1 VPTHTRDTALFFGV
15 LAFVAGAGI
24 AVLRGVPCDVAALR
38 GAAVGAAALVLTRA
52 LFRLAA
58 SLVADTAATRARSA
72 AK

>member
-1 VPTHTRDTALFFGV
+1 VPTHARDTALLFGV

-38 GAAVGAAALVLTRA
+38 GTAAGAAALVLTRV

-58 SLVADTAATRARSA
+58 SLVADAAASRARSVT
-72 AK
+72 K